1 MYSLGGLFPLQGSL
15 SYFDFSL
22 LSIIEPSL
30 GILLTSVS
38 IIFFVKNIF
47 TKIICLTIL
56 FLSPLLGSKV
66 LANTIGVYILIFY
79 TFTILSCYS
88 LLIKKDLIIEKIG
101 ISIIILSLTL
111 SLAIKPIPLIFNSL
125 IFFFLCINF
134 LINKKLN
141 INKLILS
148 LVLFFLC
155 CLYLYPFVVASWES
169 SGTLLYPI
177 LGDGFRAPVE
187 YSSHRFDTYININ
200 SIGDLT
206 KFLTLILKDIYFII
220 IFFVLILTIKKK
232 NLFLNF
238 SILISYFIFYLIIL
252 FTVGDD
258 IHLVQRYSFPVS
270 FSLILFMINSLLD
283 NNQFTIDKN
292 KLFFL
297 SIFLVLSV
305 FSFSFYL
312 KGDQVN
318 QNRKLYVKLF
328 SKKETVQDLKKIS
341 FLKEKNFKILVNS
354 KHSINLYKNGF
365 TNLVIFDAPLQVIPW
380 KNNKNY
386 INDLTPHSLQKNL
399 YKYLKSENINYIIR
413 DNRDI
418 NSDQHL
424 IDIFLSNYTNS
435 LKLNNFTLHKL
446 IY

>member
-1 MYSLGGLFPLQGSL
+1 M
-15 SYFDFSL
+15 
-22 LSIIEPSL
+22 
-30 GILLTSVS
+30 
-38 IIFFVKNIF
+38 
-47 TKIICLTIL
+47 
-56 FLSPLLGSKV
+56 
-66 LANTIGVYILIFY
+66 
-79 TFTILSCYS
+79 
-88 LLIKKDLIIEKIG
+88 
-101 ISIIILSLTL
+101 
-111 SLAIKPIPLIFNSL
+111 
-125 IFFFLCINF
+125 
-134 LINKKLN
+134 
-141 INKLILS
+141 
-148 LVLFFLC
+148 
-155 CLYLYPFVVASWES
+155 
-169 SGTLLYPI
+169 YPI